1 MKKLIPYLLS
11 LTLLVT
17 GVSAAFAVEKKQKST
32 PPPKPTQQAAKDSS
46 AKPAEKKTEKKSE
59 VKSTQK
65 PADNKKATDKKYDN
79 FVDKNNNGVDDR
91 RENLKKKDS
100 K

>member
-1 MKKLIPYLLS
+1 MKKLMPYMLS

-32 PPPKPTQQAAKDSS
+32 PPPKRTEQAAKDSS
-46 AKPAEKKTEKKSE
+46 TKPT
-59 VKSTQK
+59 K
-65 PADNKKATDKKYDN
+65 PADKKSDPKATPQAKDDKGKTEKKYDN

-91 RENLKKKDS
+91 RENLKKKDT

>member
-1 MKKLIPYLLS
+1 MKKLIPYILS

-32 PPPKPTQQAAKDSS
+32 SPPKPTQQATKDSS
-46 AKPAEKKTEKKSE
+46 AKPVEKKPE
-59 VKSTQK
+59 VKPTQK
-65 PADNKKATDKKYDN
+65 PADTKAKTDKKYDN